1 YGNKSRRKS
10 FHFLFAFILILLPT
24 CCYSEEKIVRVDPL
38 ALLSETL
45 RTYTRTGCDHE
56 PITLSCPRGTS
67 ISIDVAQYM
76 PTSMENECVSTVT
89 ENIIQDGV
97 VNAGTEIEI
106 KAPEKCSW
114 PNVLSYSLLQTV
126 VEACQKKRHCKFLS
140 SPKTLQG
147 DPCPA
152 VRKFVEISYKCRPYE
167 FRSKVACENDVIQL
181 MCNPYSRIAIYGAS
195 YGRTEYESLTCAQPT
210 GGVKEDFEP
219 CPPAPGTTETVMKIC
234 HGQRKCS
241 LTADS
246 GTFGKPCKPEMRMY
260 LKVVYTCVP
269 KKVLKDRFDT
279 PPEPDEPHQNDV
291 DHDHDELYDDDQFYK
306 EPEAIPPEPKLQGDL
321 AKERGTD
328 IIPSIITVQ
337 SSSVRPPLRNR
348 DDSSLEE
355 HHERYYLYLIISV
368 TIGVL
373 LCLIIITGRIIIQK
387 QHDDADESSKDEP
400 KFHKSNT
407 GETTITKGFSG
418 DNICDMEGGDI
429 DLTQPMGMS
438 NLPVKNEK
446 SSFNTYAPSLAP
458 YVSIVPTSS
467 SALLIRPPSAIQHQQ
482 QQQASSILIGSGG
495 LNNNPSI
502 LTQSPSNLANLQFRT
517 LPRQHLGV
525 QRSVTSDSGTLV
537 SVIPSPSSY
546 MSGSIMGH
554 HTIRRPTQSGLVESI
569 PTSMSVNFYPRNPQ
583 LAINTSQHQQFFY
596 G

>member
-1 YGNKSRRKS
+1 MMMKMYNSRAALDMAVILVILFS
-10 FHFLFAFILILLPT
+10 FVFQVI
-24 CCYSEEKIVRVDPL
+24 CDDNM
-38 ALLSETL
+38 ALLSQTL

-67 ISIDVAQYM
+67 ISIDVATYM
-76 PTSMENECVSTVT
+76 PTSHENQCISTT

-106 KAPEKCSW
+106 KSPEKCSW

-147 DPCPA
+147 DPCPT
-152 VRKFVEISYKCRPYE
+152 VRKIVEISYKCRPYE

-181 MCNPYSRIAIYGAS
+181 MCNPYSRIAVYGAS
-195 YGRTEYESLTCAQPT
+195 YGRTEYESLQCAQPS
-210 GGVKEDFEP
+210 GVKEET
-219 CPPAPGTTETVMKIC
+219 CLVSYSTETVMKIC

-246 GTFGKPCKPEMRMY
+246 NTFGKPCKPDTRMY

-269 KKVLKDRFDT
+269 KRVLKDRFDT
-279 PPEPDEPHQNDV
+279 PPEPDEPQQNDV
-291 DHDHDELYDDDQFYK
+291 EHYHDELYDDDQFYK
-306 EPEAIPPEPKLQGDL
+306 ESEAIPPAPKLQGDL
-321 AKERGTD
+321 ASKDRPSD

-348 DDSSLEE
+348 DDSSLDE

-387 QHDDADESSKDEP
+387 QREENEDSSKDEP
-400 KFHKSNT
+400 KFQKSNT
-407 GETTITKGFSG
+407 GETTITKGYSG
-418 DNICDMEGGDI
+418 DSITDIEGGDI
-429 DLTQPMGMS
+429 DLTTPIAIT
-438 NLPVKNEK
+438 NLPLKNEK
-446 SSFNTYAPSLAP
+446 SSFNTYNPSLGP

-467 SALLIRPPSAIQHQQ
+467 STLLIRPSPPAMGQQ
-482 QQQASSILIGSGG
+482 QSSILIGSNAG

-502 LTQSPSNLANLQFRT
+502 LAQSPANLANLQFRT

-525 QRSVTSDSGTLV
+525 NRNPSDSGLV
-537 SVIPSPSSY
+537 SIIQPASF
-546 MSGSIMGH
+546 MGGSIMGH
-554 HTIRRPTQSGLVESI
+554 HTIRRPTQSGLVETV
-569 PTSMSVNFYPRNPQ
+569 PTSVANFYNRNPTI
-583 LAINTSQHQQFFY
+583 AINTSQHQQQYYY